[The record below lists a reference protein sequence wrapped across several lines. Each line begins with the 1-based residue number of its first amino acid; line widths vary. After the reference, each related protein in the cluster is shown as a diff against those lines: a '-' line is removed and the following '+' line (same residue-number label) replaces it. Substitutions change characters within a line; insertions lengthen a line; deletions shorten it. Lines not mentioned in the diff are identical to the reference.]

1 MAVGASGKRHD
12 PDAYDWQRSVAD
24 ITAVLADLDIPG
36 AHYFGYSMGG
46 KIGFAMARYALER
59 AHSLIIGGA
68 SPYPLPQAGPDRM
81 LDGLKQGAE
90 AIPSIWS
97 APVPAMIRARLVK
110 NDVEALIALR
120 TEALQHPG
128 FAEILPVMTMPCP
141 GFKGIQAPTVAS
153 ARAISSAL

>member
-1 MAVGASGKRHD
+1 ME
-12 PDAYDWQRSVAD
+12 
-24 ITAVLADLDIPG
+24 
-36 AHYFGYSMGG
+36 G

-59 AHSLIIGGA
+59 PHSLIIGGA

-81 LDGLKQGAE
+81 LDALKQGAE

-110 NDVEALIALR
+110 NGVEALIALR

-128 FAEILPVMTMPCP
+128 FAEILPVMTMPCLMFAGEDDPIFAESKECVRPMPNVMFSSLP
-141 GFKGIQAPTVAS
+141 GLGHIDALFRSDLVLPHVRQFLTKAS
-153 ARAISSAL
+153 R